1 MPNILLIKTSSLGD
15 VVHNLPVV
23 SDIRACFPR
32 ARIDWVVEEAY
43 RDIVGMHPGVR
54 RVIPVALRRWRGNVL
69 SPVHW
74 REFGQFRR
82 ALSGLRYDCVI
93 DTQGLIKSA
102 LLARAASGPRHGY
115 ARSSAREPLAA
126 KLYDLTHMVPRDLH
140 AVVRNRRL
148 AALALGYELP
158 AKLDYGIA
166 VPSGAQPADIRPTDS
181 RPYCVLLHATS
192 RADKLWPEPAW
203 ERLGIELVRQGY
215 ASVLPWGDAAERARS
230 ERIARALPQSSVPPA
245 LGILGMAALLAGA
258 HAVIGVDT
266 GLTHLA
272 AALGRPVVAVY
283 CGTQPGLT
291 GVVAGQDRLVRNL
304 GGTHAA
310 PEVAEVLGAL
320 REVGGEGAA

>member
-23 SDIRACFPR
+23 SDIRARFPR

-43 RDIVGMHPGVR
+43 RDIVGLHPAVHR
-54 RVIPVALRRWRGNVL
+54 AIPVALRRWRGNVL
-69 SPVHW
+69 RPAHW
-74 REFGQFRR
+74 HEFGQFRH
-82 ALSGLRYDCVI
+82 ALSGIRYDCVI

-102 LLARAASGPRHGY
+102 LLARAASGTRHGY
-115 ARSSAREPLAA
+115 AGASAREPLAA
-126 KLYDLTHMVPRDLH
+126 GFYDVRHLVARDLH

-148 AALALGYELP
+148 AALALGYTLP
-158 AKLDYGIA
+158 PGLDYGIA
-166 VPSGAQPADIRPTDS
+166 TPPGAGPEVP

-203 ERLGIELVRQGY
+203 ERLGTELTRGGC
-215 ASVLPWGDAAERARS
+215 ALVLPWGDADERARS
-230 ERIARALPQSSVPPA
+230 GRIARALPGAIVPPA
-245 LGILGMAALLAGA
+245 LGLLGVAGLLAGA

-272 AALGRPVVAVY
+272 AALGRPVVALY

-291 GVVAGQDRLVRNL
+291 GVYAAQGAPVRSL
-304 GGTHAA
+304 GGKDLV
-310 PEVAEVLGAL
+310 PEVSEVLAAL
-320 REVGGEGAA
+320 HQVAARGAA